1 MKTGRKLLGLLLAA
15 VMFVS
20 MFAALM
26 PDASVSAAEELGT
39 PKITLKKINSGTGVK
54 ITISKTNLADG
65 YYIYITNT
73 DNAYSK
79 YMLNDGT
86 YEREVGRLGGIE
98 TDGRR
103 GRLVEAPKEGF
114 GQVATQVG
122 AHQACEIV
130 GQKHWATLSP
140 HGQTETTPLMAG
152 QGS

>member
-26 PDASVSAAEELGT
+26 PDASVSAAEEFGT

-79 YMLNDGT
+79 YMLNDGK
-86 YEREVGRLGGIE
+86 YEREVGRLE
-98 TDGRR
+98 KDARSFTDQDRD
-103 GRLVEAPKEGF
+103 
-114 GQVATQVG
+114 
-122 AHQACEIV
+122 H
-130 GQKHWATLSP
+130 
-140 HGQTETTPLMAG
+140 
-152 QGS
+152 